1 LAAEFALAQWLVRGI
16 AADDEEMAAEA
27 EAMLQELEADVEE
40 HGGQVI
46 SAAPTGSSAGRAAV
60 EPVVE
65 PVVEP
70 AVESGVEPMVEA
82 AAPPQ
87 DGAAASIDV
96 PADDD
101 DTGEGADHDDAV
113 IMDDARSPEQDG
125 ADEEPGA
132 VQPVTLGAEADGSED
147 ELVPDELTADEAES
161 RHPSEAEDPEDA
173 EDHAAAPH
181 HEGPPT
187 TALNLDEVR
196 QLDIRRT
203 TNPS

>member
-1 LAAEFALAQWLVRGI
+1 
-16 AADDEEMAAEA
+16 
-27 EAMLQELEADVEE
+27 
-40 HGGQVI
+40 
-46 SAAPTGSSAGRAAV
+46 
-60 EPVVE
+60 
-65 PVVEP
+65 
-70 AVESGVEPMVEA
+70 MVEA